1 MIDLKKYIDTHPDF
15 PKPGILFYD
24 ISSLMIN
31 KSIWQETINQFS
43 TLVKKHNPEVLAGI
57 ESRGF
62 IFAST
67 IAYKLNCEVIMIRKK
82 GKLPGKTIS
91 HTYKLEYGEDCLEI
105 QKREDLKNKNVIL
118 IDDLLATG
126 GTASAAIQLLQKTGT
141 NISAFL
147 TLIELSNLKGR
158 ENIAV
163 QTESLLSF
171 DE

>member
-31 KSIWQETINQFS
+31 KDIWQETINQFS
-43 TLVKKHNPEVLAGI
+43 TLVKKDNPEVLAGI

-67 IAYKLNCEVIMIRKK
+67 IAFKLNCEVIMIRKK
-82 GKLPGKTIS
+82 GKLPGQTIS

-126 GTASAAIQLLQKTGT
+126 GTASAAIELLKKTSV
-141 NISAFL
+141 NVSAFL
-147 TLIELSNLKGR
+147 TLIELTNLKGR
-158 ENIAV
+158 KNIAV

>member
-1 MIDLKKYIDTHPDF
+1 MINLKKYIDTHPDF

-24 ISSLMIN
+24 ISSLMVN
-31 KSIWQETINQFS
+31 KDVWQETINQFS

-82 GKLPGKTIS
+82 GKLPGQTIS

-126 GTASAAIQLLQKTGT
+126 GTASAAIKLLQKT
-141 NISAFL
+141 NVNVSAFL
-147 TLIELSNLKGR
+147 TLIELTNLKGR

>member
-31 KSIWQETINQFS
+31 KDIWQETINQFS
-43 TLVKKHNPEVLAGI
+43 TLVKKHNPDVLAGI

-82 GKLPGKTIS
+82 GKLPGQTIS
-91 HTYKLEYGEDCLEI
+91 HIYELEYGDDCLEI

-126 GTASAAIQLLQKTGT
+126 GTASAAIKLLQKT
-141 NISAFL
+141 NVNVSAFL
-147 TLIELSNLKGR
+147 TLIELTNLKGR
-158 ENIAV
+158 ENIGV

>member
-24 ISSLMIN
+24 ISSLMVN
-31 KSIWQETINQFS
+31 KDIWQETINQFS

-67 IAYKLNCEVIMIRKK
+67 IAYKLNCEVVMIRKK
-82 GKLPGKTIS
+82 GKLPGQTIS

-126 GTASAAIQLLQKTGT
+126 GTASAAIKLLQKT
-141 NISAFL
+141 NVNVSAFL
-147 TLIELSNLKGR
+147 TLIELTNLKGR
-158 ENIAV
+158 ENIGV

>member
-82 GKLPGKTIS
+82 DKLPGKTIS

-126 GTASAAIQLLQKTGT
+126 GTAGAAIQLLQKTGT

>member
-1 MIDLKKYIDTHPDF
+1 MINLKKYIDTHPDF

-24 ISSLMIN
+24 ISSLMVN
-31 KSIWQETINQFS
+31 KDVWQETINQFS

-82 GKLPGKTIS
+82 GKLPGQTIS

-126 GTASAAIQLLQKTGT
+126 GTASAAIELLQKTSV
-141 NISAFL
+141 NVSAFL
-147 TLIELSNLKGR
+147 TLIELTNLKGR

>member
-1 MIDLKKYIDTHPDF
+1 LIDLKKYIETYLDF

-31 KSIWQETINQFS
+31 KDIWQETINQFS

-67 IAYKLNCEVIMIRKK
+67 IAYKLNCEVVMIRKK

-105 QKREDLKNKNVIL
+105 QKKDNLKNKNIIL

-126 GTASAAIQLLQKTGT
+126 GTASVAIKLLQKTSM
-141 NISAFL
+141 NVSAFL
-147 TLIELSNLKGR
+147 TLIELTNLRGR
-158 ENIAV
+158 KNISV

>member
-24 ISSLMIN
+24 ISSLMVN
-31 KSIWQETINQFS
+31 KDIWQETINQFS

-67 IAYKLNCEVIMIRKK
+67 IAYKLNCEVVMIRKK
-82 GKLPGKTIS
+82 GKLPGQTIS

-105 QKREDLKNKNVIL
+105 QKREDLKNKNVVL

-126 GTASAAIQLLQKTGT
+126 GTASAAIELLQKTSV
-141 NISAFL
+141 NVSAFL
-147 TLIELSNLKGR
+147 TLIELTNLKGM
-158 ENIAV
+158 ENIPV
-163 QTESLLSF
+163 QTKSLLSF

>member
-1 MIDLKKYIDTHPDF
+1 MIDLKKYIDTPPDF

-31 KSIWQETINQFS
+31 KDIWQETINQFS

-67 IAYKLNCEVIMIRKK
+67 IAFKLNCEVIMIRKK
-82 GKLPGKTIS
+82 GKLPGQTIS

-126 GTASAAIQLLQKTGT
+126 GTASAAIKLLQKT
-141 NISAFL
+141 NVNVSAFL
-147 TLIELSNLKGR
+147 TLIELTNLKGR
-158 ENIAV
+158 ENIGV

>member
-1 MIDLKKYIDTHPDF
+1 MIDLKKYIETYLDF

-31 KSIWQETINQFS
+31 KDIWQETINQFS

-67 IAYKLNCEVIMIRKK
+67 IAYKLNCEVVMIRKK

-105 QKREDLKNKNVIL
+105 QKKDNLKNKNIIL

-126 GTASAAIQLLQKTGT
+126 GTASAAIKLLQKTSM
-141 NISAFL
+141 NVSAFL
-147 TLIELSNLKGR
+147 TLIELTNLRGR
-158 ENIAV
+158 ENISV

>member
-24 ISSLMIN
+24 ISSLMVN
-31 KSIWQETINQFS
+31 KDIWQETINQFS
-43 TLVKKHNPEVLAGI
+43 TLVKKHNPEVVAGI

-67 IAYKLNCEVIMIRKK
+67 IAYKLNCEVVMIRKK
-82 GKLPGKTIS
+82 GKLPGQTIS

-126 GTASAAIQLLQKTGT
+126 GTASAAIELLQKTSV
-141 NISAFL
+141 NVSAFL
-147 TLIELSNLKGR
+147 TLIELTNLKGR

-163 QTESLLSF
+163 QTKSLLSF

>member
-31 KSIWQETINQFS
+31 KDIWQETINQFS

-67 IAYKLNCEVIMIRKK
+67 IAFKLNCEVIMIRKK
-82 GKLPGKTIS
+82 GKLPGQTIS

-126 GTASAAIQLLQKTGT
+126 GTASAAIELLKKTSV
-141 NISAFL
+141 NVSAFL
-147 TLIELSNLKGR
+147 TLIELTNLKGR

>member
-31 KSIWQETINQFS
+31 KDIWQETINQFS

-67 IAYKLNCEVIMIRKK
+67 IAFKLNCEVIMIRKK
-82 GKLPGKTIS
+82 GKLPGQTIS

-126 GTASAAIQLLQKTGT
+126 GTASAAIKLLQKT
-141 NISAFL
+141 NVNVSAFL
-147 TLIELSNLKGR
+147 TLIELTNLKGR
-158 ENIAV
+158 KNIAV

>member
-1 MIDLKKYIDTHPDF
+1 MTDLKKYIDTHPDF

-24 ISSLMIN
+24 ISSLMVD
-31 KSIWQETINQFS
+31 KDIWQETINQFS

-67 IAYKLNCEVIMIRKK
+67 IAYKLNCEVVMIRKK
-82 GKLPGKTIS
+82 GKLPGQTIS

-105 QKREDLKNKNVIL
+105 QKREDLKNKNVVL

-126 GTASAAIQLLQKTGT
+126 GTASAAIELLQKTSV
-141 NISAFL
+141 NVSAFL
-147 TLIELSNLKGR
+147 TLIELTNLKGR
-158 ENIAV
+158 EKIKV
-163 QTESLLSF
+163 KTDSLLSF

>member
-1 MIDLKKYIDTHPDF
+1 MINLKKYIDTHPDF

-24 ISSLMIN
+24 ISSLMVN
-31 KSIWQETINQFS
+31 KDVWQETINQFS
-43 TLVKKHNPEVLAGI
+43 TLVKKHNPEVLVGI

-82 GKLPGKTIS
+82 GKLPGQTIS

-126 GTASAAIQLLQKTGT
+126 GTASAAIELLQKTSV
-141 NISAFL
+141 NVSAFL
-147 TLIELSNLKGR
+147 TLIELTNLKGR

-163 QTESLLSF
+163 QTESVLSF

>member
-1 MIDLKKYIDTHPDF
+1 MIDLKKYIETYLDF

-24 ISSLMIN
+24 ISSLMID
-31 KSIWQETINQFS
+31 KDIWQETINQFS

-67 IAYKLNCEVIMIRKK
+67 IAYKLNCEVVMIRKK

-105 QKREDLKNKNVIL
+105 QKKDNLKNKNIIL

-126 GTASAAIQLLQKTGT
+126 GTASVAIKLLQKTSM
-141 NISAFL
+141 NVSAFL
-147 TLIELSNLKGR
+147 TLIELTNLRGR
-158 ENIAV
+158 KNISV

>member
-24 ISSLMIN
+24 ISSLMVN
-31 KSIWQETINQFS
+31 KDIWQETINQFS

-67 IAYKLNCEVIMIRKK
+67 IAYKLNCEVVMIRKK
-82 GKLPGKTIS
+82 GKLPGQTIS

-126 GTASAAIQLLQKTGT
+126 GTASAAIELLQKTSV
-141 NISAFL
+141 NVSAFL
-147 TLIELSNLKGR
+147 TLIELTNLKGR

>member
-31 KSIWQETINQFS
+31 KDIWQETINQFS

-67 IAYKLNCEVIMIRKK
+67 IAFKLNCEVIMIRKK
-82 GKLPGKTIS
+82 GKLPGQTIS

-126 GTASAAIQLLQKTGT
+126 GTASAAIELLQKTSV
-141 NISAFL
+141 NVSAFL
-147 TLIELSNLKGR
+147 TLIELTNLKGR
-158 ENIAV
+158 KNIAV

>member
-1 MIDLKKYIDTHPDF
+1 LTDLKKYIDTHPDF

-24 ISSLMIN
+24 ISSLMVN
-31 KSIWQETINQFS
+31 KDIWQETINQFS

-67 IAYKLNCEVIMIRKK
+67 IAYKLNCEVVMIRKK
-82 GKLPGKTIS
+82 GKLPGQTIS

-126 GTASAAIQLLQKTGT
+126 GTAGAAIELLQKTSV
-141 NISAFL
+141 NVSAFL
-147 TLIELSNLKGR
+147 TLIELTNLKGR

>member
-24 ISSLMIN
+24 ISSLMVD
-31 KSIWQETINQFS
+31 KDIWQETINQFS

-67 IAYKLNCEVIMIRKK
+67 IAYKLNCEVVMIRKK
-82 GKLPGKTIS
+82 GKLPGQTIS

-105 QKREDLKNKNVIL
+105 QKREDLKNKNVVL

-126 GTASAAIQLLQKTGT
+126 GTASAAIELLQKTSV
-141 NISAFL
+141 NVSAFL
-147 TLIELSNLKGR
+147 TLIELTNLKGR

-163 QTESLLSF
+163 QTKSLLSF

>member
-1 MIDLKKYIDTHPDF
+1 MIDLKKHIETYPDF
-15 PKPGILFYD
+15 PKTGILFYD
-24 ISSLMIN
+24 ISSLMAN
-31 KSIWQETINQFS
+31 AKIWHETINQFS
-43 TLVKKHNPEVLAGI
+43 TLVKKYNPEVLAGI

-67 IAYKLNCEVIMIRKK
+67 IAYKLNCEVVMIRKK

-126 GTASAAIQLLQKTGT
+126 GTAGAAIELLQKTSV
-141 NISAFL
+141 NVSAFL
-147 TLIELSNLKGR
+147 TLIELTNLKGR

>member
-24 ISSLMIN
+24 ISSLMVN
-31 KSIWQETINQFS
+31 KDIWQETINQFS

-82 GKLPGKTIS
+82 GKLPGQTIS

-126 GTASAAIQLLQKTGT
+126 GTASAAIELLQKTGT
-141 NISAFL
+141 NVSAFL

-158 ENIAV
+158 DRIKV

>member
-24 ISSLMIN
+24 ISSLMVN
-31 KSIWQETINQFS
+31 KDIWQETINQFS

-67 IAYKLNCEVIMIRKK
+67 IAYKLNCEVVMIRKK
-82 GKLPGKTIS
+82 GKLPGQTIS

-126 GTASAAIQLLQKTGT
+126 GTASAAIELLQKTSV
-141 NISAFL
+141 NVSAFL
-147 TLIELSNLKGR
+147 TLIELTNLKGR

-163 QTESLLSF
+163 QSKSLLSF

>member
-24 ISSLMIN
+24 ISSLMVN
-31 KSIWQETINQFS
+31 KDIWQETINQFS

-67 IAYKLNCEVIMIRKK
+67 IAYKLNCEVVMIRKK
-82 GKLPGKTIS
+82 GKLPGQTIS

-105 QKREDLKNKNVIL
+105 QKREDLKNKNVVL

-126 GTASAAIQLLQKTGT
+126 GTASAAIELLQKTSV
-141 NISAFL
+141 NVSAFL
-147 TLIELSNLKGR
+147 TLIELTNLKGR

-163 QTESLLSF
+163 QTKSLLSF

>member
-24 ISSLMIN
+24 ISSLMVD
-31 KSIWQETINQFS
+31 KDIWQETINQFS

-67 IAYKLNCEVIMIRKK
+67 IAYKLNCEVVMIRKK
-82 GKLPGKTIS
+82 GKLPGQTIS

-126 GTASAAIQLLQKTGT
+126 GTAGAAIELLQKTSV
-141 NISAFL
+141 NVSAFL
-147 TLIELSNLKGR
+147 TLIELTNLKGR

-163 QTESLLSF
+163 QTKSLLSF

>member
-24 ISSLMIN
+24 ISSLMVN
-31 KSIWQETINQFS
+31 KDIWQETINQFS

-67 IAYKLNCEVIMIRKK
+67 IAYKLNCEVVMIRKK
-82 GKLPGKTIS
+82 GKLPGQTIS

-126 GTASAAIQLLQKTGT
+126 GTASAAIELLQKTSV
-141 NISAFL
+141 NVSAFL
-147 TLIELSNLKGR
+147 TLIELTNLKGR
-158 ENIAV
+158 ENIGV